1 MQQTPNIHAENVS
14 FSWLDTPTL
23 QQVNLTLQPGEMLGL
38 LGPNGGGKTTLIS
51 LIAGLVNPDAGT
63 IFVNGVEV
71 KQQALTARKTLGF
84 VFQSVS
90 LDPFMSVQQ
99 NLEFAAGLQ
108 GMTSK
113 QTTQRIVELC
123 DTLQIKPYLQKPVA
137 ALSGGQKRMADIARA
152 LVHKPKVLILDEPT
166 TALDPS
172 AKGLLW
178 STLKAL
184 QNKAHLSILVATHL
198 MDEAQ
203 DCDRVTFLRAGQIE
217 WTGTPSEA
225 LDQLPDQS
233 VTQTR
238 RATLAD
244 WFIWKMSQPHPND

>member
-1 MQQTPNIHAENVS
+1 MQQIPTILAENIS

-23 QQVNLTLQPGEMLGL
+23 HRVSLTLNPGEMLGL

-51 LIAGLVNPDAGT
+51 LIAGLVNPAEGH
-63 IFVNGVEV
+63 IQVNGVDV
-71 KQQALTARKTLGF
+71 RQQALTARKSLGF

-90 LDPFMSVQQ
+90 LDPFMSVLQ

-108 GMTSK
+108 GMSER
-113 QTTQRIVELC
+113 QISPRIAELC
-123 DTLQIKPYLQKPVA
+123 DSLPIKAYLHKPVG
-137 ALSGGQKRMADIARA
+137 ALSGGQKRLVDIARA
-152 LVHKPKVLILDEPT
+152 LVHNPKVLILDEPT

-178 STLKAL
+178 STLKSL
-184 QNKAHLSILVATHL
+184 QERNHLSILVATHL

-203 DCDRVTFLRAGQIE
+203 DCDRVTFLRAGRIE
-217 WTGTPSEA
+217 WTGTPVQA

-244 WFIWKMSQPHPND
+244 WFIWKMSQTHHHD